1 MREGTSTN
9 WAGVAAVAGGLGFA
23 GFWIGSLLKVELVP
37 WPVALAWHGL
47 VIVLLT
53 IGAIG
58 ILRSARGSEMQ
69 TWLGWLGVALVAVG
83 QLFALE
89 ITMIGFLVF
98 GAAAVIAP
106 HLSRWGGGLL
116 ALGAIGFLATTVV
129 NGRFWGEPNPTP
141 SLVPGLTFG
150 VSLLLIAIGWV
161 ILGVP
166 GTGPTRLPSRGFPP
180 VGVVPPD

>member
-1 MREGTSTN
+1 MRSTN

-23 GFWIGSLLKVELVP
+23 GFWVGSLLKVELVP

-53 IGAIG
+53 MGAIG
-58 ILRSARGSEMQ
+58 IHRTTGGSEMQ

-98 GAAAVIAP
+98 GAAVVMAP
-106 HLSRWGGGLL
+106 RLSRWGGGLL
-116 ALGAIGFLATTVV
+116 ALGALGFLATTVV
-129 NGRFWGEPNPTP
+129 NGPFWGEPNPTP
-141 SLVPGLTFG
+141 SLVPAVTFG

-161 ILGVP
+161 ILGVS
-166 GTGPTRLPSRGFPP
+166 GTGLTRLRSRGFPP
-180 VGVVPPD
+180 VRVAPPH

>member
-1 MREGTSTN
+1 
-9 WAGVAAVAGGLGFA
+9 VGGLGFA

-58 ILRSARGSEMQ
+58 IHRFAQGSKMQ

-89 ITMIGFLVF
+89 ITMIGFLVV
-98 GAAAVIAP
+98 GSAVATAP
-106 HLSRWGGGLL
+106 GLSRWGGGLL
-116 ALGAIGFLATTVV
+116 ALGAIGFLATTAV
-129 NGRFWGEPNPTP
+129 NGPFWGEPNPTP
-141 SLVPGLTFG
+141 SLVPGVTFG
-150 VSLLLIAIGWV
+150 VSLVLIAIGWV
-161 ILGVP
+161 ILGVL
-166 GTGPTRLPSRGFPP
+166 GTGSTRRASRGFPP
-180 VGVVPPD
+180 VGFVSPH

>member
-1 MREGTSTN
+1 MRSKN
-9 WAGVAAVAGGLGFA
+9 WAGVAAIAGALGFA

-58 ILRSARGSEMQ
+58 IHRSAPGSEMQ
-69 TWLGWLGVALVAVG
+69 TWLGWLGVGLVAVG

-98 GAAAVIAP
+98 GSAVVMSP
-106 HLSRWGGGLL
+106 RPSPWGGGLL

-129 NGRFWGEPNPTP
+129 NGPFWGEPNPTP
-141 SLVPGLTFG
+141 SLVPALTFG
-150 VSLLLIAIGWV
+150 VSLVLVAIGWV
-161 ILGVP
+161 ILGVA
-166 GTGPTRLPSRGFPP
+166 GTGPARLPSRGFPP
-180 VGVVPPD
+180 VGVVPPH

>member
-1 MREGTSTN
+1 MRSTN
-9 WAGVAAVAGGLGFA
+9 WAGVVAVVGGLGFA
-23 GFWIGSLLKVELVP
+23 GFWIGSLAKVELVP

-58 ILRSARGSEMQ
+58 IHPTARGSKMQ
-69 TWLGWLGVALVAVG
+69 TWLGWLGLALVAVG

-89 ITMIGFLVF
+89 ITMTGFLVF
-98 GAAAVIAP
+98 GAAVVMAP
-106 HLSRWGGGLL
+106 RRSRWGGGLL

-141 SLVPGLTFG
+141 SLIPAVTFG

-161 ILGVP
+161 ILGV
-166 GTGPTRLPSRGFPP
+166 GGSVPTRLPSRGLPAA
-180 VGVVPPD
+180 GVVPPH